1 MSDTFKASGR
11 FDQSFAV
18 HMIRDFFLL
27 LLIVV
32 IAEMGQKLAD
42 RLLTKSH

>member
-1 MSDTFKASGR
+1 MSNTFKASGR

-18 HMIRDFFLL
+18 RMIRDFFLL

-32 IAEMGQKLAD
+32 LAELGA
-42 RLLTKSH
+42 RFLLVW